1 MTDVVSALIGAAPAT
16 LAALA
21 AWRKVSMLAK
31 PLEKN
36 AQHEKTLVETVDCM
50 AQTVAEVAE
59 TVGRVE
65 AGLRAHQAWHQAE
78 KE

>member
-1 MTDVVSALIGAAPAT
+1 MNDIAVALIGAAPAT

-21 AWRKVSMLAK
+21 AWKKISILAK
-31 PLEKN
+31 PIESTVQQEKSL
-36 AQHEKTLVETVDCM
+36 TETVACM
-50 AQTVAEVAE
+50 AETVADVAE

-65 AGLRAHQAWHQAE
+65 AGLRAHQAWHQEE